1 MIWPGRTV
9 RATVSPSYGITICLL
24 NFTAKPVIW
33 CDARHVGLIVKRH
46 DPDISAANVIPE
58 QLLAA
63 CYADMRRIARSLMAR
78 DGVARYLQPTELVNE
93 AAIRLLR
100 SNLDGVAD
108 EGHMLAYAARTM
120 RQVLISEARKTMASK
135 RQPVTMLTFLPDTG
149 SSRLI
154 DLEALDRALAAL
166 ADYSPEHARIV
177 ELRYMLGLS
186 LAEIVTA
193 TGLAQRTVTRR
204 WQAARLWLL
213 EHIEQDL
220 AD

>member
-1 MIWPGRTV
+1 MR
-9 RATVSPSYGITICLL
+9 
-24 NFTAKPVIW
+24 
-33 CDARHVGLIVKRH
+33 VGDR
-46 DPDISAANVIPE
+46 DTTGAAVIPE

-63 CYADMRRIARSLMAR
+63 CYADMRRIARGLMAR
-78 DGVARYLQPTELVNE
+78 DGVARFLQPTELVNE

-100 SNLDGVAD
+100 SNLDGVHD

-120 RQVLISEARKTMASK
+120 RQVLISEARKAMANK
-135 RQPVTMLTFLPDTG
+135 RQPVTMLTFLPDSG
-149 SSRLI
+149 SDRML

-166 ADYSPEHARIV
+166 AEFSPEHARVV
-177 ELRYMLGLS
+177 ELRFMLGLT
-186 LAEIVTA
+186 LAEIVEV

-213 EHIEQDL
+213 EHIERDG